1 MAVVSQGR
9 FHCTCMYDVKD
20 ISVLT
25 ILVSVITFTLIFSDR
40 SVMESVVALF
50 QDVVSNTVLQK
61 KKKKQDG
68 NVKVITMISERNII
82 SKLKIFLLYFFF
94 NLQ

>member
-1 MAVVSQGR
+1 
-9 FHCTCMYDVKD
+9 MYDVKD

-50 QDVVSNTVLQK
+50 QDVVSNTEGQFFKKNKQK
-61 KKKKQDG
+61 KKNRMVMPK
-68 NVKVITMISERNII
+68 
-82 SKLKIFLLYFFF
+82 
-94 NLQ
+94 